1 MVAPELRSRAR
12 RYGYTGKTKEE
23 MLADLTTDG
32 DVGTALALT
41 SEWQRAAS
49 TLKHKQKDPDT

>member
-12 RYGYTGKTKEE
+12 RYGYTGKTKEQ

-32 DVGTALALT
+32 DVGQHLLCQVSG
-41 SEWQRAAS
+41 SEQ
-49 TLKHKQKDPDT
+49 LPL

>member
-12 RYGYTGKTKEE
+12 RYGYIGKTKEQ

-49 TLKHKQKDPDT
+49 TLKQKDPDT